1 MITLGSLFW
10 KVVPSS
16 VVSRAILSIL
26 SVQNRKAGVRICCKT
41 QQEEEISQLRFIYN
55 AVQACNKIGGELSIL
70 HYARLYLNILPTKP
84 GNKQLETSNLKLEN
98 NWW

>member
-16 VVSRAILSIL
+16 VVSRVILSVL

-41 QQEEEISQLRFIYN
+41 QQEEI
-55 AVQACNKIGGELSIL
+55 V
-70 HYARLYLNILPTKP
+70 LYI
-84 GNKQLETSNLKLEN
+84 
-98 NWW
+98 

>member
-1 MITLGSLFW
+1 M
-10 KVVPSS
+10 VPSS

-55 AVQACNKIGGELSIL
+55 AVQACNKIEVSML
-70 HYARLYLNILPTKP
+70 HYVRLYLNILPTKP

-98 NWW
+98 N